1 MKRLLSLLAVLVL
14 LTGCGGGGGGDSSS
28 GGGGG
33 AVSPENIGT
42 YQGTA
47 IIVATGSAGT
57 VSQSLPMTVVI
68 ANDGRV
74 SVAFNGVVSSATCS
88 GGSPIFIS
96 GNSFSDSAT
105 LTCQDPQLGS
115 CNVNA
120 TMNGNIAN
128 NAISGTGKYIY
139 NCTAGSFTANISYT
153 ATKSVAAQSISALS
167 NQQIGTSKM
176 SEVFGKSILEL
187 K

>member
-1 MKRLLSLLAVLVL
+1 MKKFVFFLVVLVL

-47 IIVATGSAGT
+47 IIVATGNAGT
-57 VSQSLPMTVVI
+57 VSQSLPMTVVV

-74 SVAFNGVVSSATCS
+74 SVAFNGLVSSTSCS

-105 LTCQDPQLGS
+105 ITCQDPQLGS
-115 CNVNA
+115 CDVNA

-128 NAISGTGKYIY
+128 NAISGTGTYIY

-167 NQQIGTSKM
+167 NQQVGPSKI
-176 SEVFGKSILEL
+176 SEVLVKAYLN
-187 K
+187 